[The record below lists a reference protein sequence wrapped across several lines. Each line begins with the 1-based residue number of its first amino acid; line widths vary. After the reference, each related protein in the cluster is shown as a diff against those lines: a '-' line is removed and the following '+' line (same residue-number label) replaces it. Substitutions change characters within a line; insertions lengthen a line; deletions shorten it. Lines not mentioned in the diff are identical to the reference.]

1 MILFNGRCVKLT
13 KALYQNHVQL
23 RVIQGMHYFENE
35 NFWDNYGMDNYYYA
49 EVLMLHFNWNNYQPH
64 KRQC

>member
-35 NFWDNYGMDNYYYA
+35 NFWDDYWMDNYYA